1 MSERTLQSILEAA
14 VVADEA
20 GVPVDWKALT
30 VQTYN
35 VAMEEIKRLTPE
47 QHSLMDQA
55 KEMMEGKDLPM
66 G

>member
-14 VVADEA
+14 IAADEA

-35 VAMEEIKRLTPE
+35 AAMEEIKRLTPDE
-47 QHSLMDQA
+47 QSLMEKA
-55 KEMMEGKDLPM
+55 KAAMAGEVM